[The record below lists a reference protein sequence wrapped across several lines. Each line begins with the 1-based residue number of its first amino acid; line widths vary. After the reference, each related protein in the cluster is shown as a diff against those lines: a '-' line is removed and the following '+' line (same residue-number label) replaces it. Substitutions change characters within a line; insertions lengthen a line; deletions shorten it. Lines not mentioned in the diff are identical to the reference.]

1 MLGDLG
7 GELKKVGF
15 YSELDGSWKWG
26 LLNDWVSQ

>member
-15 YSELDGSWKWG
+15 YSELDVSWKQG
-26 LLNDWVSQ
+26 LLNDWVFQ

>member
-15 YSELDGSWKWG
+15 HSELDGSWKRG
-26 LLNDWVSQ
+26 LLNDWVFQ